1 MLYGSQQ
8 ISLSIGIV
16 GWFLKWES
24 SLCML
29 IAQCKSMQRFPK
41 RSHVTDSGLMRNE
54 AAIRLSI
61 HLAGSHIGRIQFENG
76 WATMA

>member
-1 MLYGSQQ
+1 
-8 ISLSIGIV
+8 
-16 GWFLKWES
+16 
-24 SLCML
+24 
-29 IAQCKSMQRFPK
+29 
-41 RSHVTDSGLMRNE
+41 MRNE